1 MTVLGNISRWSWD
14 FFGMLQDIRV
24 CFRSSFDPHSNS
36 QKAHVAWSKHHGF
49 WSTIPSWT
57 SSGNPTTYD
66 ASIAPVAKA
75 VNAHATGA
83 WHLLQKPVAGYNCQN
98 THGDWLPRTMG
109 ISSTLENMGLQP
121 EWQWTSDVGKLQRW
135 GWKDSPDYSACSICQ
150 WSRIKS

>member
-1 MTVLGNISRWSWD
+1 MNFLRKS
-14 FFGMLQDIRV
+14 
-24 CFRSSFDPHSNS
+24 
-36 QKAHVAWSKHHGF
+36 
-49 WSTIPSWT
+49 
-57 SSGNPTTYD
+57 YD